1 MLCMTL
7 QICNLFNIHRPMHYK
22 DILPLERHN
31 MQHKFLCDQNSK
43 FTILLLKNSHFFFF
57 LQHLQPVTISLKF
70 SDTQESL
77 TIADVSVCLGSL
89 RKVHFNF
96 VSIHILTLHSS
107 PCSERNVFRCLIRTH
122 SELVSDWLKVIR
134 YLKKIEVISL
144 GKCV

>member
-1 MLCMTL
+1 
-7 QICNLFNIHRPMHYK
+7 MHAVHDYKSATYSTATVQCTTKTSYNQK
-22 DILPLERHN
+22 DITCSTSFFVIKIHN
-31 MQHKFLCDQNSK
+31 TAANKFSV
-43 FTILLLKNSHFFFF
+43 FGFF